1 MKKVSQ
7 ALVILAGVCLLAAVL
22 YKLGAL
28 PHNFLGT
35 VPSSWL
41 QLAQTLFLGA
51 IAVKCFRR
59 CCCKDGHK
67 DGEQKGEPCCK

>member
-7 ALVILAGVCLLAAVL
+7 ALVILAGVSLLAAVL

-41 QLAQTLFLGA
+41 QLAQVFSIAA
-51 IAVKCFRR
+51 IAVKYCFRTW
-59 CCCKDGHK
+59 DGAHK
-67 DGEQKGEPCCK
+67 DGGPCCK